1 MDGGSFFSDL
11 LAFPFLRYAAAA
23 GVLSSV
29 ACGVVGSYVTVK
41 RIGYIAGAIAHSVL
55 AGMGAARYLRVVAGW
70 TFLTPVHGATAAAVV
85 AALIIGVVSLR
96 GRERVD
102 TVLGAIWAIGMAVGI
117 LFIQATPGYSQ
128 ELMSYLFGNILLVSP
143 QDLAAIAVLDLVVVA
158 VALLFYNNLLAIA
171 FDEEFARLRGIRTE
185 RTYLLLLVLTALT
198 IVTLAQVVGILMV
211 IALLTLPGRDGL
223 RPDPPALADGG
234 ALDRLEHPLHDGRAG
249 AELRPEPSGRRHDHP
264 VRRRD
269 LPAGDRSAGPPAQ
282 GPPRECLTT
291 RAASPASGPILGRAG
306 PAGHRLHVHQERTG
320 RLKASTP
327 AGPPAC
333 SGASASSVRAAGR
346 PRSGSARPPRR
357 SISSASARRRSR
369 CAWPCRRAD
378 GFPPCSSR
386 APSP

>member
-70 TFLTPVHGATAAAVV
+70 SFLTPVHGATVAAVV
-85 AALIIGVVSLR
+85 AALIVGAVSLR

-143 QDLAAIAVLDLVVVA
+143 RDLAAIAVLDLVVVA

-171 FDEEFARLRGIRTE
+171 FDEEFARLRGIRTD

-211 IALLTLPGRDGL
+211 IALLTLPAATASGL
-223 RPDPPALADGG
+223 TRRLWQMVLLSIVLSILYTTGGLALSYG
-234 ALDRLEHPLHDGRAG
+234 PN
-249 AELRPEPSGRRHDHP
+249 
-264 VRRRD
+264 
-269 LPAGDRSAGPPAQ
+269 LPAGATIILFAGGIYLLVITVQA
-282 GPPRECLTT
+282 L
-291 RAASPASGPILGRAG
+291 
-306 PAGHRLHVHQERTG
+306 
-320 RLKASTP
+320 
-327 AGPPAC
+327 
-333 SGASASSVRAAGR
+333 VRR
-346 PRSGSARPPRR
+346 V
-357 SISSASARRRSR
+357 
-369 CAWPCRRAD
+369 RRA
-378 GFPPCSSR
+378 R
-386 APSP
+386 A